1 MTRILNDSYLLYTC
15 LIEGDA
21 ELIITKLNKSVNY
34 CLNISIVYVVIRSIL
49 LVNHSGHTT
58 STGKSAIMRL
68 LGFFLFAV
76 ALLCNT
82 AVARQHTPPSSQDSE
97 LIEQGDYT
105 NSDGQEIH
113 RPAHTKSGKAPD
125 GASAQ
130 CRDGTYSFSTHRRGT
145 CSRHGGV
152 AAWLN

>member
-1 MTRILNDSYLLYTC
+1 
-15 LIEGDA
+15 
-21 ELIITKLNKSVNY
+21 
-34 CLNISIVYVVIRSIL
+34 
-49 LVNHSGHTT
+49 
-58 STGKSAIMRL
+58 MRL
-68 LGFFLFAV
+68 LGFVLFAIT
-76 ALLCNT
+76 LLFNT
-82 AVARQHTPPSSQDSE
+82 ATAKQHTQSQPSDNE
-97 LIEQGDYT
+97 LVEQGDYT

-113 RPAHTKSGKAPD
+113 RPAHTKSGNAPD

>member
-1 MTRILNDSYLLYTC
+1 V
-15 LIEGDA
+15 G
-21 ELIITKLNKSVNY
+21 
-34 CLNISIVYVVIRSIL
+34 IRSIL
-49 LVNHSGHTT
+49 LANHSGNTT
-58 STGKSAIMRL
+58 TTGKSAIMRL
-68 LGFFLFAV
+68 LGFVLFAV

-82 AVARQHTPPSSQDSE
+82 AVARQHTQPSSQDSE
-97 LIEQGDYT
+97 LIEQGNYT

-130 CRDGTYSFSTHRRGT
+130 CRDGSYSFSTHHRGT